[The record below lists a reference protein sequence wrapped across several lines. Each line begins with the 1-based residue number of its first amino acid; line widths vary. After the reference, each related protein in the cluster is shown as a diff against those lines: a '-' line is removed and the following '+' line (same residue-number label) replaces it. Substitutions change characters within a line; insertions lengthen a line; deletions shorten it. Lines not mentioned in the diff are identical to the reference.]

1 MKNIRFPARSAI
13 PTIPAIPAIL
23 IILTLTSCRQSPSFT
38 PQYRDIV
45 DAVFA
50 SGSTQAK
57 DQYKITAFADG
68 YLQQSLVA
76 EDDTVHKGQ
85 LLFRIGNDIQRTQ
98 VHNAATNYDYAVR
111 NAENNAPQI
120 QQLESQIAQAQ
131 QKKTT
136 DSLNY
141 LRYQRL
147 LPSHAVAQV
156 DYDNARLT
164 SEASTAGLTQLQ
176 KNLEDLR
183 TNLSLN
189 VENTRSQYR
198 LQQQNNDYYELT
210 GQSDGRIENVY
221 KKNGDLIRKGDVIA
235 DLGAGLQIARLLIAE
250 EDIDRVRLGQAT
262 LVSLNTDKVHV
273 YDATITKIYPSFN
286 TNDQAFIA
294 EATFN
299 PLPAN
304 LRNGTQL
311 QANIILSEKKHALV
325 VPASYILPGDS
336 VILAA
341 DHSHAPVRTGIRT
354 LEWVEILGG
363 LHDNQ
368 SIEPA
373 NPSK

>member
-1 MKNIRFPARSAI
+1 MKKFL
-13 PTIPAIPAIL
+13 IL
-23 IILTLTSCRQSPSFT
+23 SSFAAFTSCHHTLSTT

-57 DQYKITAFADG
+57 DQYKITAYADG

-76 EDDTVHKGQ
+76 EDDSVHKGQ
-85 LLFRIGNDIQRTQ
+85 LLFRIANDIQRTQ
-98 VHNAATNYDYAVR
+98 IQNAATNYNYAR
-111 NAENNAPQI
+111 NNASDKGPQI
-120 QQLESQIAQAQ
+120 QQLESQIAQAR
-131 QKKTT
+131 QKMTT

-141 LRYQRL
+141 QRYLRL

-164 SEASTAGLTQLQ
+164 YQASATNLTVLQ

-189 VENTRSQYR
+189 IENTRSQYR
-198 LQQQNNDYYELT
+198 IQQQNDNYYQLT
-210 GQSDGRIENVY
+210 GAAEGRVENVY
-221 KKNGDLIRKGDVIA
+221 KKNGDLVRKGDVIA
-235 DLGAGLQIARLLIAE
+235 DLGAGLRIARLLIAE
-250 EDIDRVRLGQAT
+250 EDIQRIQLGQRV
-262 LVSLNTDKVHV
+262 LVSLNTDKTRVFN
-273 YDATITKIYPSFN
+273 ATITKIYPSFN

-294 EATFN
+294 EATFD
-299 PLPAN
+299 PLPPN

-311 QANIILSEKKHALV
+311 QANILLGEKKHALV
-325 VPASYILPGDS
+325 IPANFLLPGDS

-341 DHSHAPVRTGIRT
+341 DHSHVAVKTGIHT
-354 LEWVEILGG
+354 LEWVEIIDG

-368 SIEPA
+368 SIEPT
-373 NPSK
+373 NPAK

>member
-1 MKNIRFPARSAI
+1 MKNSRIQP
-13 PTIPAIPAIL
+13 IPASLAIL
-23 IILTLTSCRQSPSFT
+23 LALTGCHPTPSTT

-57 DQYKITAFADG
+57 DQYKITAYADG

-76 EDDTVHKGQ
+76 EDDSIHKGQ
-85 LLFRIGNDIQRTQ
+85 LLFRIANDIQLTQ
-98 VHNAATNYDYAVR
+98 IQNAATNYNYALN
-111 NAENNAPQI
+111 NASDKAPQI

-131 QKKTT
+131 TKKTT

-141 LRYQRL
+141 QRYLRL

-164 SEASTAGLTQLQ
+164 YEASSTNLTVLQ

-183 TNLSLN
+183 TTLSLN
-189 VENTRSQYR
+189 IENTHSQYR
-198 LQQQNNDYYELT
+198 IQQQNNDYYQLRGET
-210 GQSDGRIENVY
+210 NGRIQNVY

-235 DLGAGLQIARLLIAE
+235 DLGAGLQIARLLIAD
-250 EDIDRVRLGQAT
+250 EDIQRIQLGQRV
-262 LVSLNTDKVHV
+262 LVSLNTDKTHV
-273 YDATITKIYPSFN
+273 FNATITKIYPSFN

-294 EATFN
+294 EATFD
-299 PLPAN
+299 PLPPN

-311 QANIILSEKKHALV
+311 QANILLGEKKHARVIPTSFL
-325 VPASYILPGDS
+325 LPGDS

-341 DHSHAPVRTGIRT
+341 DQSHIAVRTGIHT
-354 LEWVEILGG
+354 LEWVEILDG

-368 SIEPA
+368 SIQPINPA
-373 NPSK
+373 RK

>member
-1 MKNIRFPARSAI
+1 MKNSRIPSRATFPV
-13 PTIPAIPAIL
+13 IPAIL
-23 IILTLTSCRQSPSFT
+23 SLLLPLTGCHHTPSTT

-57 DQYKITAFADG
+57 QQYRITAYADG
-68 YLQQSLVA
+68 YLQRSFVA
-76 EDDTVHKGQ
+76 EDDSVHTGQ
-85 LLFRIGNDIQRTQ
+85 LLFRIANDLQRTQ
-98 VHNAATNYDYAVR
+98 IENAATNYEYALR
-111 NAENNAPQI
+111 NASDKGPQI

-131 QKKTT
+131 RKKTT

-141 LRYQRL
+141 ERYQRL
-147 LPSHAVAQV
+147 LPTHAVAQV

-164 SEASTAGLTQLQ
+164 YEASTANLTQLQ

-189 VENTRSQYR
+189 TENTRAQLR
-198 LQQQNNDYYELT
+198 EQQENNSYFAIT
-210 GQSDGRIENVY
+210 GATNGRIENVY
-221 KKNGDLIRKGDVIA
+221 KKDGDLIRKGDVIA

-250 EDIDRVRLGQAT
+250 EDIQRIRLGQRV

-273 YDATITKIYPSFN
+273 FNATVTKIYPSFN

-294 EATFN
+294 EATFD
-299 PLPAN
+299 PLPPN

-311 QANIILSEKKHALV
+311 EANIILGEKKHALV
-325 VPASYILPGDS
+325 IPTSYLLPGDS

-341 DHSHAPVRTGIRT
+341 DQSHVPVKTGIHT
-354 LEWVEILGG
+354 LEWVEITGG
-363 LHDNQ
+363 LRDNQ
-368 SIEPA
+368 SIQPV
-373 NPSK
+373 NPVK

>member
-1 MKNIRFPARSAI
+1 MKKLSLVLL
-13 PTIPAIPAIL
+13 TISIFG
-23 IILTLTSCRQSPSFT
+23 CKNNPST
-38 PQYRDIV
+38 TAQYKDIV

-50 SGSTQAK
+50 SGNTQAK
-57 DQYKITAFADG
+57 QQYKITAYADG

-76 EDDTVHKGQ
+76 EDDSVRKGQ
-85 LLFRIGNDIQRTQ
+85 LLFRIANDIQRTQ
-98 VHNAATNYDYAVR
+98 VQNAATNYDYALH
-111 NAENNAPQI
+111 NASDKSPQI
-120 QQLESQIAQAQ
+120 LQLESQIAQAQ

-164 SEASTAGLTQLQ
+164 AEASATNLTVLE

-189 VENTRSQYR
+189 IENTRSQYR
-198 LQQQNNDYYELT
+198 IQQQNNDYYELT
-210 GQSDGRIENVY
+210 GQTNGRIENVY

-250 EDIDRVRLGQAT
+250 EDIERIQLGQHV
-262 LVSLNTDKVHV
+262 LISLNTDKKHV
-273 YDATITKIYPSFN
+273 FNATITKIYPSFN
-286 TNDQAFIA
+286 TSDQAFIA
-294 EATFN
+294 EATFD
-299 PLPAN
+299 PLPPN

-311 QANIILSEKKHALV
+311 QANILLGNKQHALV
-325 VPASYILPGDS
+325 IPANCLLPGDS

-341 DHSHAPVRTGIRT
+341 DQSHVPVKTGIHT
-354 LEWVEILGG
+354 LEWIEITGG
-363 LHDNQ
+363 LRDNQ
-368 SIEPA
+368 SIQPT
-373 NPSK
+373 K

>member
-1 MKNIRFPARSAI
+1 MKNIL
-13 PTIPAIPAIL
+13 IL
-23 IILTLTSCRQSPSFT
+23 SSFAALTSCQHTVSTT

-57 DQYKITAFADG
+57 EQYKITAYADG

-76 EDDTVHKGQ
+76 EDDSVRKGM
-85 LLFRIGNDIQRTQ
+85 LLFRIANDLQRTQ
-98 VHNAATNYDYAVR
+98 IQNAATNYDYALH
-111 NAENNAPQI
+111 NASERGPQV

-131 QKKTT
+131 HKKTT

-141 LRYQRL
+141 TRYQRL

-164 SEASTAGLTQLQ
+164 YEASATNLTVLQ

-183 TNLSLN
+183 TNLNLN
-189 VENTRSQYR
+189 TENTRAQLR
-198 LQQQNNDYYELT
+198 EQEENNAFFVIT
-210 GQSDGRIENVY
+210 GSTNGRIENVY
-221 KKNGDLIRKGDVIA
+221 KKDGDLIRKGDVIA

-250 EDIDRVRLGQAT
+250 EDIQRIRLGQHV

-273 YDATITKIYPSFN
+273 FNATVTKIYPSFN

-294 EATFN
+294 EATFD
-299 PLPAN
+299 PLPPD

-311 QANIILSEKKHALV
+311 QANIILGEKQHALV
-325 VPASYILPGDS
+325 IPTNYLLPGDS

-341 DHSHAPVRTGIRT
+341 DHSHVPVKTGIHT
-354 LEWVEILGG
+354 LEWVEITSG
-363 LHDNQ
+363 LRDNQ
-368 SIEPA
+368 SIQ
-373 NPSK
+373 PSK

>member
-1 MKNIRFPARSAI
+1 MKNTVIPSAFV
-13 PTIPAIPAIL
+13 
-23 IILTLTSCRQSPSFT
+23 TLLALAGCRHTPSTT

-57 DQYKITAFADG
+57 EQYKITAYADG
-68 YLQQSLVA
+68 YLQQSFVA
-76 EDDTVHKGQ
+76 EDDSVRKGM
-85 LLFRIGNDIQRTQ
+85 LLFRIANDLQRTQ
-98 VHNAATNYDYAVR
+98 VGNAAANYEYALR
-111 NAENNAPQI
+111 NASDKGPQI

-141 LRYQRL
+141 TRYQRL
-147 LPSHAVAQV
+147 LPTHAVAQV

-164 SEASTAGLTQLQ
+164 SEASASNLTVLQ

-183 TNLSLN
+183 TNLNLN
-189 VENTRSQYR
+189 TENTHAQLREQEE
-198 LQQQNNDYYELT
+198 NNAYFVLT
-210 GQSDGRIENVY
+210 GATNGRIENVY
-221 KKNGDLIRKGDVIA
+221 KKDGDLVRKGDVIA

-250 EDIDRVRLGQAT
+250 EDIQRVRIGLQV

-273 YDATITKIYPSFN
+273 FNATVTKIYPSFN

-294 EATFN
+294 EASFD
-299 PLPAN
+299 PLPSN

-311 QANIILSEKKHALV
+311 QANIILGEKQHALII
-325 VPASYILPGDS
+325 PANYLLPGDS

-341 DHSHAPVRTGIRT
+341 DRSHVPVKTGIHS
-354 LEWVEILGG
+354 LEWVEITGG
-363 LHDNQ
+363 LSDNQ
-368 SIEPA
+368 SIQPI
-373 NPSK
+373 NPPK